1 VEPDLDLG
9 SRPKRPHLIT
19 RPQVVDRAIALL
31 DREGTNG
38 LSMRKLA
45 GALGVSLPTVYA
57 AVASRKQ
64 LVQDILR
71 LTVAQEV
78 ASVGDEVGPGS
89 IDPVV
94 VLGRFV
100 DAATRRSWLPDL
112 AQELDTR
119 SLLQVLDEAAGVG
132 SPNVVDRLT
141 DEIGSEVG
149 AAPLPSGQLLFLVML
164 LLDDVNRLVE
174 SGHCDLSEQGAL
186 AHQML
191 RTVLVSAERATPVAT
206 G

>member
-1 VEPDLDLG
+1 VEPDLDIG

-19 RPQVVDRAIALL
+19 RPQVVYRAVDLL
-31 DREGTNG
+31 DREGTGG

-57 AVASRKQ
+57 AVGSRKQ

-78 ASVGDEVGPGS
+78 AIVGADLGAGAL
-89 IDPVV
+89 DPIVI
-94 VLGRFV
+94 LSRFV
-100 DAATRRSWLPDL
+100 DAATRRAWLPDL
-112 AQELDTR
+112 AQELDTA
-119 SLLQVLDEAAGVG
+119 SLQQVLSDAARVDA
-132 SPNVVDRLT
+132 PNVVDRLA

-149 AAPLPSGQLLFLVML
+149 AGPLPSGQLLFLLML

-174 SGHCDLSEQGAL
+174 SGHCDAELKGAL
-186 AHQML
+186 GYRML
-191 RTVLVSAERATPVAT
+191 HTVLAGAEQAAPLAI